1 LSRFL
6 LLMGKLFGFVSSD
19 IKAKLD
25 MLEEMRRND
34 TDGNLKTIKKMIAYE
49 KEEGL
54 LQKKGYVSGSRNV
67 LRLHRGLG
75 MKSLSL
81 CRISICIVLIIL
93 LCRFYFAVSSKS
105 W

>member
-1 LSRFL
+1 MLILFFSSRFL

-25 MLEEMRRND
+25 MLEEKRRND

-54 LQKKGYVSGSRNV
+54 LHKKGYVSGSRNV

-75 MKSLSL
+75 MKSL
-81 CRISICIVLIIL
+81 CTHII
-93 LCRFYFAVSSKS
+93 YHND
-105 W
+105 